1 MSPKRW
7 ILLLI
12 FYISYLMFGASIYYH
27 IEHNLEKERRASQL
41 QERIEINEYLT
52 YQLESKNETVQND
65 VLERITEYCGK
76 PVTNYT
82 TDTFEEPYTWTFY
95 HAFFFSF
102 TVLSTVGYGNLA
114 PTTNLGRIIMIAYS
128 LIGIPINGILFSGL
142 GDFFSNTFTSI
153 YTRYKNY
160 KITNDIRYVPP
171 QLSLF
176 ATVCIALVP
185 GIAFSIILPSL
196 MFSYFENWSFATSVY
211 YSYVTM
217 TTIGFGDFVPTFQPQ
232 QPHKFGGLFIVYQ
245 IFIIVWFIFSLGYLV
260 MIMTFISKGL
270 RSKKLMMLEYQ
281 LSENIKATQHRIWS
295 GVTKDVGY
303 LRRILNELYILK
315 FKPVY
320 NEPLYLTEKRSISCP
335 DLSMYRTDAPV
346 IHRKRAFSECIGAM
360 DQPISGSPPYKTSSD
375 TEINNINKQ
384 KTFETAENFK
394 QTTELLAQ
402 VVNALAS
409 IRAPDNEAT
418 IGSAGFDGGYHGL
431 NDSQILS
438 SEWSFQT
445 GGETIPQRGRA
456 FSDFNLSFKPSLH
469 PLPNEWTWSGD
480 NVQIQQAINT
490 RFKKKRQIVEDNY
503 KTMYTN
509 QYPGAGAAGDQNG
522 DVGTSRQRRK
532 FSVSEGG
539 KQLLRKLN
547 PFRKRS
553 SQGFIDA
560 TSIPDRKF
568 SITSVPEV
576 PDWVTS
582 RQDYYSTIN
591 VCQTNEKKKL
601 SGIDNLGLT
610 GDGGEPTLFNRKSSN
625 FGFDENQYD
634 NSQNPAQPPIPS
646 AGKLKR
652 RRESLF
658 TQNPNMRRG
667 SMFSTT
673 AANANR
679 RGSLF
684 INQPSRGVNRAAN
697 RRTSLFSEDNE
708 DASNQEILENT
719 TIADLIR
726 ALEVM
731 HTQAVLGQPS
741 VDENMTE
748 QKSRKFGT
756 AGLAPLSL
764 PPFMS
769 ILNPE
774 EKPTM
779 SGSRFLRRSTIIGT
793 PSFPSSSSANIFT
806 QRQPTTNASVA
817 TTGASLNN
825 NDPPPIYSE
834 KPTVKFNRR
843 FSVRPTTL
851 NIPPGMAGS
860 ANYSIPNSQNTTSQ
874 SVVQRRL
881 SLKPSPLSRDSSH
894 GPSSLANRGVL
905 GSRNA
910 APTSSS
916 STHSPLSRIVQISEA
931 QRKNSEQRDQKQ

>member
-1 MSPKRW
+1 
-7 ILLLI
+7 
-12 FYISYLMFGASIYYH
+12 
-27 IEHNLEKERRASQL
+27 
-41 QERIEINEYLT
+41 
-52 YQLESKNETVQND
+52 
-65 VLERITEYCGK
+65 
-76 PVTNYT
+76 
-82 TDTFEEPYTWTFY
+82 
-95 HAFFFSF
+95 
-102 TVLSTVGYGNLA
+102 
-114 PTTNLGRIIMIAYS
+114 MIAYS

-142 GDFFSNTFTSI
+142 GDFFSKTFTSI

-217 TTIGFGDFVPTFQPQ
+217 TTIGFGDFVPTFQPE

-270 RSKKLMMLEYQ
+270 RSKKLLMLEYQ

-303 LRRILNELYILK
+303 LRRILNELYIIK

-335 DLSMYRTDAPV
+335 DLSMYRTDAP
-346 IHRKRAFSECIGAM
+346 IIRRKRAYSECIGAM
-360 DQPISGSPPYKTSSD
+360 DQPLSGSPPYKTSSD
-375 TEINNINKQ
+375 TELSNINKQ

-402 VVNALAS
+402 VVNALAY
-409 IRAPDNEAT
+409 IRPPEGEAT
-418 IGSAGFDGGYHGL
+418 IHSSGFDGGYHGL

-445 GGETIPQRGRA
+445 GAEPIPQRGRA
-456 FSDFNLSFKPSLH
+456 FSDFNLNFKPNLH

-490 RFKKKRQIVEDNY
+490 RYKKKRQSPEENY
-503 KTMYTN
+503 KTLYTN
-509 QYPGAGAAGDQNG
+509 PYSGI
-522 DVGTSRQRRK
+522 TSGENEGPASSMPRRK
-532 FSVSEGG
+532 FSVAEGG

-547 PFRKRS
+547 PFKKRS

-560 TSIPDRKF
+560 TGISDRKF
-568 SITSVPEV
+568 SIASVPEV

-591 VCQTNEKKKL
+591 VCQANEKKRL
-601 SGIDNLGLT
+601 SGIDNMGLT
-610 GDGGEPTLFNRKSSN
+610 VDSADANIFNQRN
-625 FGFDENQYD
+625 TIFGLDENQYE
-634 NSQNPAQPPIPS
+634 NKTTTQPVEPPG
-646 AGKLKR
+646 GKVKK

-667 SMFSTT
+667 SMFSAT
-673 AANANR
+673 ANANR

-684 INQPSRGVNRAAN
+684 VNQPSRNINRPPTN
-697 RRTSLFSEDNE
+697 RRSSLFSEDNE
-708 DASNQEILENT
+708 EASNQEILENT

-731 HTQAVLGQPS
+731 HTQAVLGQPME
-741 VDENMTE
+741 ENVNE
-748 QKSRKFGT
+748 QKNRKYGT
-756 AGLAPLSL
+756 AGIAPLSL

-779 SGSRFLRRSTIIGT
+779 SGNRYQRRSTIIGT
-793 PSFPSSSSANIFT
+793 PSFPSSTSNILT
-806 QRQPTTNASVA
+806 QRLPNIPLSQ
-817 TTGASLNN
+817 
-825 NDPPPIYSE
+825 NDPPPSYSE

-843 FSVRPTTL
+843 FSVRPTNL
-851 NIPPGMAGS
+851 HIPPGMAGS
-860 ANYSIPNSQNTTSQ
+860 PNYSVNSSQNTSQ

-881 SLKPSPLSRDSSH
+881 SLKPSPLSREASH
-894 GPSSLANRGVL
+894 PPTTLTNRGIL
-905 GSRNA
+905 SSRTA
-910 APTSSS
+910 APPSSS

-931 QRKNSEQRDQKQ
+931 QRKNSEQREQK

>member
-1 MSPKRW
+1 
-7 ILLLI
+7 
-12 FYISYLMFGASIYYH
+12 
-27 IEHNLEKERRASQL
+27 
-41 QERIEINEYLT
+41 
-52 YQLESKNETVQND
+52 
-65 VLERITEYCGK
+65 
-76 PVTNYT
+76 
-82 TDTFEEPYTWTFY
+82 
-95 HAFFFSF
+95 
-102 TVLSTVGYGNLA
+102 
-114 PTTNLGRIIMIAYS
+114 MIAYS

-142 GDFFSNTFTSI
+142 GDFFSKTFISI

-171 QLSLF
+171 QLSLL

-185 GIAFSIILPSL
+185 GITFSIILPSL

-217 TTIGFGDFVPTFQPQ
+217 TTIGFGDFVPTFQPH
-232 QPHKFGGLFIVYQ
+232 QPRKFGGLFTVYQ

-270 RSKKLMMLEYQ
+270 RSKKLAMLEYQ
-281 LSENIKATQHRIWS
+281 LSENIKATQNRIWS

-303 LRRILNELYILK
+303 LRRILNELYIIK

-335 DLSMYRTDAPV
+335 DLSMYRMDAPI

-360 DQPISGSPPYKTSSD
+360 DQPLSGSPPYRTSSD
-375 TEINNINKQ
+375 TELSNINKQ

-409 IRAPDNEAT
+409 IRPPEGEAT
-418 IGSAGFDGGYHGL
+418 IHSTGFDGGYHGL

-445 GGETIPQRGRA
+445 GMDTIPKRGRA
-456 FSDFNLSFKPSLH
+456 FSDFNLNFKPNVIH
-469 PLPNEWTWSGD
+469 PLSNEWTWSGD

-490 RFKKKRQIVEDNY
+490 RFRKKRQSPEENY

-509 QYPGAGAAGDQNG
+509 PYPGGVVGDI
-522 DVGTSRQRRK
+522 DDPGTSKPRRK

-560 TSIPDRKF
+560 NSISDRKF
-568 SITSVPEV
+568 SIASVPEV
-576 PDWVTS
+576 PDWITS

-591 VCQTNEKKKL
+591 VCQSNEKNKT
-601 SGIDNLGLT
+601 SVTDGMMGIGTDA
-610 GDGGEPTLFNRKSSN
+610 GESNVFNRKSAG
-625 FGFDENQYD
+625 FGIDENEAT
-634 NSQNPAQPPIPS
+634 NNPQPMFPPDGR
-646 AGKLKR
+646 AKK

-667 SMFSTT
+667 SMFNTT
-673 AANANR
+673 ATANR

-684 INQPSRGVNRAAN
+684 VNQPSRNMNRGAN

-708 DASNQEILENT
+708 EASNHEILENT

-731 HTQAVLGQPS
+731 HTQAVLGQPME
-741 VDENMTE
+741 ENSND
-748 QKSRKFGT
+748 QKNRKYGT
-756 AGLAPLSL
+756 AGIAPSSL

-774 EKPTM
+774 EKPPTA
-779 SGSRFLRRSTIIGT
+779 GNRYQRRSTIIGT
-793 PSFPSSSSANIFT
+793 PSFPSTTSNILN
-806 QRQPTTNASVA
+806 QRQQTNVPSI
-817 TTGASLNN
+817 SLNE
-825 NDPPPIYSE
+825 PPPSYSE

-843 FSVRPTTL
+843 FSVRPTNLHT
-851 NIPPGMAGS
+851 PPGMAG
-860 ANYSIPNSQNTTSQ
+860 IPSFNIPSSQNAPQ
-874 SVVQRRL
+874 SAVQRRL
-881 SLKPSPLSRDSSH
+881 SLKPSPLSIDASH
-894 GPSSLANRGVL
+894 APSTLTNRGFL
-905 GSRNA
+905 TSRGAA
-910 APTSSS
+910 APSSS

-931 QRKNSEQRDQKQ
+931 QRKNSEQRERDSK